1 MQNSVETRL
10 IHLSEQEVPYLLKRS
25 RRRSVALHVDAQ
37 GLTVQAPIRASQK
50 WLDTILREK
59 AGWVIA
65 KLVQMRESELP
76 KLVWQ
81 DGVTL
86 PFLGADVR
94 ITLLSGICQPAFLC
108 DGELMV
114 GMPSEYASTRLQ
126 KMVIDWY
133 RAQAMACF
141 RERLAVYADKLG
153 LPVPV
158 MKLSNAVTRWGS
170 CNVRGEL
177 RLSWR
182 LVKAP
187 LAQIDYVVAHEL
199 AHLRHLDHSAA
210 FWRVVD
216 SLYPDYQSAQKA
228 LRKSGMLYHTF

>member
-1 MQNSVETRL
+1 MQSSVETRL
-10 IHLSEQEVPYLLKRS
+10 IHLGEQEVPYLLKRT
-25 RRRSVALHVDAQ
+25 RRRSVGLHVDAN

-65 KLVQMRESELP
+65 KLTQMRASALP

-81 DGVTL
+81 DGVHL
-86 PFLGADVR
+86 PFLGEELR
-94 ITLLSGICQPAFLC
+94 LTLLPGTSQAPFMC

-114 GMPSEYASTRLQ
+114 CMAELESTRLQ
-126 KMVIDWY
+126 KMVVDWY
-133 RAQAMACF
+133 RMQAMMCF
-141 RERLAVYADKLG
+141 SERLAVYADKLG
-153 LPVPV
+153 LAVPA
-158 MKLSNAVTRWGS
+158 MKLSNAATRWGS

-182 LVKAP
+182 LIKAP

-216 SLYPDYQSAQKA
+216 SLYPGYQSAQKA
-228 LRKSGMLYHTF
+228 LRQSGMLYHTF

>member
-1 MQNSVETRL
+1 MQRSVETRL
-10 IHLSEQEVPYLLKRS
+10 IHLGEQEVPYLLKRT
-25 RRRSVALHVDAQ
+25 RRRSVGLHVDAN

-59 AGWVIA
+59 SGWVIA
-65 KLVQMRESELP
+65 KLTQMRASALP
-76 KLVWQ
+76 KLAWQ
-81 DGVTL
+81 DGVQL
-86 PFLGADVR
+86 PFLGEQLR
-94 ITLLSGICQPAFLC
+94 LTLLDGVSQAPFMC

-114 GMPSEYASTRLQ
+114 CMAELESTRLQ
-126 KMVIDWY
+126 KMVVDWY
-133 RAQAMACF
+133 RMQAMLCF
-141 RERLAVYADKLG
+141 SERLAVYADKLG
-153 LPVPV
+153 LAVPA
-158 MKLSNAVTRWGS
+158 MKLSNAATRWGS

-182 LVKAP
+182 LIKAP

-199 AHLRHLDHSAA
+199 AHLRHLDHSAD

-228 LRKSGMLYHTF
+228 LRQSGMLYHTF

>member
-1 MQNSVETRL
+1 MQNNVETRL
-10 IHLSEQEVPYLLKRS
+10 IHLGEQEIAYLLKRS
-25 RRRSVALHVDAQ
+25 RRRSVALRVDAQ

-59 AGWVIA
+59 SGWVIA
-65 KLVQMRESELP
+65 KLLQMREHALP

-81 DGVTL
+81 DDMRL
-86 PFLGADVR
+86 LFLGEELR
-94 ITLLSGICQPAFLC
+94 ITLLTGVSQAAFLC

-114 GMPSEYASTRLQ
+114 GMPAEYESTLLE
-126 KMVIDWY
+126 KMVTDWY
-133 RAQAMACF
+133 RTQAMTCF

-153 LPVPV
+153 LSVPV
-158 MKLSNAVTRWGS
+158 MKLSNATTRWGS
-170 CNVRGEL
+170 CSVRGEL

-182 LVKAP
+182 LIKAP

-216 SLYPDYQSAQKA
+216 SVYPGYQSAQKA
-228 LRKSGMLYHTF
+228 LRNSGMLYHTF

>member
-1 MQNSVETRL
+1 MQNSIETRL
-10 IHLSEQEVPYLLKRS
+10 IHLGEQEISYLLKRS
-25 RRRSVALHVDAQ
+25 RRRSVGLHVDAR
-37 GLTVQAPIRASQK
+37 GLTVQAPVRASQK
-50 WLDTILREK
+50 WLDAILREK
-59 AGWVIA
+59 SGWVIA
-65 KLVQMRESELP
+65 KLMQMRESALP

-81 DGVTL
+81 DGVKL
-86 PFLGADVR
+86 PFLGEDLR
-94 ITLLSGICQPAFLC
+94 ITLLSGISQPAFLC
-108 DGELMV
+108 GSDLMV
-114 GMPSEYASTRLQ
+114 FMPMEYEAARLQ

-141 RERLAVYADKLG
+141 SERLAIYADKLG

-158 MKLSNAVTRWGS
+158 MKLSNAATRWGS

-216 SLYPDYQSAQKA
+216 SLYPGYQSAQKA

>member
-1 MQNSVETRL
+1 LQSSIETRL
-10 IHLSEQEVPYLLKRS
+10 IRLGEEEVPYLLKRT
-25 RRRSVALHVDAQ
+25 RRRSVGLHVDAR
-37 GLTVQAPIRASQK
+37 GLTVQPPIRASQT
-50 WLDTILREK
+50 WLDAILREK
-59 AGWVIA
+59 AGWVVA
-65 KLVQMRESELP
+65 KLAQMRASALP

-81 DGVTL
+81 DGVRLQFLGEELRLTLLDSAIQL
-86 PFLGADVR
+86 PFM
-94 ITLLSGICQPAFLC
+94 C

-114 GMPSEYASTRLQ
+114 GLPAEYESTRLQ
-126 KMVIDWY
+126 KMVVDWY
-133 RAQAMACF
+133 RMQAMMCF
-141 RERLAVYADKLG
+141 SERLAIYADKLG
-153 LPVPV
+153 LAVPA
-158 MKLSNAVTRWGS
+158 MKLSNAATRWGS

-182 LVKAP
+182 LIKAP

-216 SLYPDYQSAQKA
+216 SLYPDYQTAQKA

>member
-1 MQNSVETRL
+1 MQSSVETRL
-10 IHLSEQEVPYLLKRS
+10 IHLGEQEVPYLLKRT
-25 RRRSVALHVDAQ
+25 RRRSVGLHVDAN

-65 KLVQMRESELP
+65 KLTQMRASALP
-76 KLVWQ
+76 KLAWQ
-81 DGVTL
+81 DGEQL
-86 PFLGADVR
+86 PFLGEQLR
-94 ITLLSGICQPAFLC
+94 LTLMDGASQAPFMC
-108 DGELMV
+108 DGELIVCMA
-114 GMPSEYASTRLQ
+114 ELESTRLQ
-126 KMVIDWY
+126 KIVVDWY
-133 RAQAMACF
+133 RMQAMLCF
-141 RERLAVYADKLG
+141 SERLAVYADKLG
-153 LPVPV
+153 LAVPA
-158 MKLSNAVTRWGS
+158 MKLSNAATRWGS

-182 LVKAP
+182 LIKAP

-228 LRKSGMLYHTF
+228 LRQSGMLYHTF

>member
-1 MQNSVETRL
+1 MQSSVETRL
-10 IHLSEQEVPYLLKRS
+10 IHLGEQEVPYLLKRS
-25 RRRSVALHVDAQ
+25 RRRSVGLHVDAQ

-50 WLDTILREK
+50 WLDTLLREK

-65 KLVQMRESELP
+65 KLVQMRESALP

-81 DGVTL
+81 DGARL
-86 PFLGADVR
+86 PFLGEDLR
-94 ITLLSGICQPAFLC
+94 ITLLSGVSQPAFLC
-108 DGELMV
+108 GGELVV
-114 GMPSEYASTRLQ
+114 GMPPEYEAARLQ

-141 RERLAVYADKLG
+141 RERLAIYADKLG
-153 LPVPV
+153 LPVPA
-158 MKLSNAVTRWGS
+158 MKLSNAATRWGS

-187 LAQIDYVVAHEL
+187 LAQIDYVVAHEV

-216 SLYPDYQSAQKA
+216 FLYPGYQPAQKA
-228 LRKSGMLYHTF
+228 LRQSGAMYHTF

>member
-1 MQNSVETRL
+1 MQRSVETRL
-10 IHLSEQEVPYLLKRS
+10 IHLGEQEVPYLLKRT
-25 RRRSVALHVDAQ
+25 RRRSVGLHVDAN

-65 KLVQMRESELP
+65 KLTQMRASALP
-76 KLVWQ
+76 KLAWQ
-81 DGVTL
+81 DGVHL
-86 PFLGADVR
+86 PFLGEQLR
-94 ITLLSGICQPAFLC
+94 LTLLDGASQVPFMC
-108 DGELMV
+108 DGELIVCMV
-114 GMPSEYASTRLQ
+114 ELESIRLQ
-126 KMVIDWY
+126 KIVVDWY
-133 RAQAMACF
+133 RMQAMLCF
-141 RERLAVYADKLG
+141 SERLAVYADKLG
-153 LPVPV
+153 LAVPA
-158 MKLSNAVTRWGS
+158 MKLSNAATRWGS

-182 LVKAP
+182 LIKAP

-210 FWRVVD
+210 FWHVVD

-228 LRKSGMLYHTF
+228 LRQSGMLYHTF

>member
-1 MQNSVETRL
+1 MQSSIETRL
-10 IHLSEQEVPYLLKRS
+10 IRLGEQEVSYLLKRS
-25 RRRSVALHVDAQ
+25 RRRSVGLHVDAQ
-37 GLTVQAPIRASQK
+37 GLTVQAPMRASQK

-65 KLVQMRESELP
+65 KLRQMQASALP
-76 KLVWQ
+76 ELVWQ

-86 PFLGADVR
+86 QFLGEELR
-94 ITLLSGICQPAFLC
+94 LTLLNGVAQAPFLC
-108 DGELMV
+108 DGELVV
-114 GMPSEYASTRLQ
+114 GMSPERESARLQ
-126 KMVIDWY
+126 KKVIDWY
-133 RAQAMACF
+133 RCQAMLCF
-141 RERLAVYADKLG
+141 SDRLAVYADKLG
-153 LPVPV
+153 LAVPV
-158 MKLSNAVTRWGS
+158 MKLSNATTRWGS

-182 LVKAP
+182 LIKAP

-216 SLYPDYQSAQKA
+216 FLYPDYQSAQKA
-228 LRKSGMLYHTF
+228 LRNSGVQYHTF